1 MKPFMKWS
9 AFLILGTF
17 LLSACS
23 EQTATK
29 ESVNRDIETKVNYES
44 EPKNTE
50 AELHEEE
57 PKEVSMEELDK
68 ESVDETAVIDWELAL
83 KELASEGSSKTEK
96 ADAAER
102 LARDYKPNDDE
113 LADFQKFIVDEFKSG
128 KYLADSGNDAYMLSN
143 IFRSVVVNRSIE
155 ESQPISEF
163 AYDFYQNSKFV
174 YRGADTVDSDSVKS
188 NEEQM
193 NKSLQEIK

>member
-9 AFLILGTF
+9 AFLIFGTL

-23 EQTATK
+23 EQTATR
-29 ESVNRDIETKVNYES
+29 ESVNQDIETKVNYES
-44 EPKNTE
+44 EPKKTE
-50 AELHEEE
+50 AELDEEKPNEESAEE
-57 PKEVSMEELDK
+57 PDEA
-68 ESVDETAVIDWELAL
+68 SVDETAVIDWETAL
-83 KELASEGSSKTEK
+83 EELAADDSSKTEK

-102 LARDYKPNDDE
+102 LAKDYKPSNDE

-128 KYLADSGNDAYMLSN
+128 KYLADSGNDGYMLSN

-163 AYDFYQNSKFV
+163 AYDFYQNSKYV
-174 YRGADTVDSDSVKS
+174 YRGADTADSDSVKS